1 MGVLAESLRSPCRT
15 EEGLLEESSLYENCM
30 RGPWGV
36 LEESLWS
43 PCGLHVNF
51 KESGRASAILGLVL
65 MDSLRTPEE
74 VPVNSHITPWRLPGL
89 DEDSFRTPQLRVA
102 QCHDLPSSLKSISP
116 CCNCGMRSCGWRTRR
131 QCKKKNPFW
140 PNRMD
145 DQPQWT
151 LVSTTW

>member
-30 RGPWGV
+30 RGSWGV
-36 LEESLWS
+36 LEESLWR

-89 DEDSFRTPQLRVA
+89 DEDSLRTPWGLHGYVW
-102 QCHDLPSSLKSISP
+102 LSVMTSLHHWSLFHLAAIVVWEVVVEEQEDNARKKTPFDQI
-116 CCNCGMRSCGWRTRR
+116 GWMT
-131 QCKKKNPFW
+131 NH
-140 PNRMD
+140 NGH
-145 DQPQWT
+145 
-151 LVSTTW
+151 L